1 MSSKAIQQYML
12 SVDSAYRPMRWTFE
26 VSFRSRALYT
36 FLHISRVLL
45 PTIIRQS
52 TEGRAVLK
60 RKGLMSFNFLWLLWA
75 VCGGIFITNII
86 NSNWLASTVKPKFA
100 EKPVDTAQVRW
111 DENLCTIA
119 QALIYSGVGCVWER
133 ADPLHEAWLRHVE
146 VHDVGDAHSLPGHF
160 STNGF
165 CLGLGGVWWNEVSG
179 YSEKGEWCWC
189 QFLNYLTQMFRA
201 RTPCCWAHCRSRITR
216 LLRRW
221 ARPGTAPGRS
231 SPRTCPTLATSPTRS
246 GRLLRNA
253 ANPSQLYLWP
263 LKTLKYES

>member
-1 MSSKAIQQYML
+1 ML

-60 RKGLMSFNFLWLLWA
+60 RRGLMSFNFLWLLWA

-111 DENLCTIA
+111 ARIMPGTHSFWRRMCLREGWPPSWSLVTTCGSTW
-119 QALIYSGVGCVWER
+119 CR
-133 ADPLHEAWLRHVE
+133 RCPLLTQ
-146 VHDVGDAHSLPGHF
+146 P
-160 STNGF
+160 
-165 CLGLGGVWWNEVSG
+165 
-179 YSEKGEWCWC
+179 
-189 QFLNYLTQMFRA
+189 FLNEWFLPQTGRSLMKWSIRIFWKRRVMLIPIFELTLYTIHIYRA
-201 RTPCCWAHCRSRITR
+201 PTPCCWARCRSRISR
-216 LLRRW
+216 LRRRW

-253 ANPSQLYLWP
+253 ANPTQQLYLWS
-263 LKTLKYES
+263 LKTLK